1 MEKMS
6 SMEQISRTS
15 IQAKAFEFAL
25 LELIFSKR
33 DSFQPLWSVDSW
45 VKFLIWLSL
54 NCGLSGEK
62 ESLELF
68 AKAMG
73 SSLTIRMR
81 KIFFERLLEDLS
93 LHVMADPAEAQVL
106 ITPLS
111 LEKKID
117 ENDVFYALR
126 MVGLSDKVSLDSSE
140 WERHDSILS
149 IPWNV
154 KSDS

>member
-1 MEKMS
+1 
-6 SMEQISRTS
+6 MEQISRTS

-25 LELIFSKR
+25 LELIYSKR

-54 NCGLSGEK
+54 NCGLSGDK
-62 ESLELF
+62 DSLELF

-73 SSLTIRMR
+73 SALTSRMR
-81 KIFFERLLEDLS
+81 KIFFERALEDLS

-106 ITPLS
+106 IMPMDGDRRIL
-111 LEKKID
+111 D
-117 ENDVFYALR
+117 YDVVQALQTI
-126 MVGLSDKVSLDSSE
+126 GLSDKVSLSSAA
-140 WERHDSILS
+140 WERHDSIVS

-154 KSDS
+154 KSDI

>member
-1 MEKMS
+1 
-6 SMEQISRTS
+6 MEQISRTS

-25 LELIFSKR
+25 LELIYSKR
-33 DSFQPLWSVDSW
+33 DSFQPLWSVESW

-68 AKAMG
+68 AEAMG
-73 SSLTIRMR
+73 SPLTRRMR
-81 KIFFERLLEDLS
+81 KIFFERVLEDLS

-106 ITPLS
+106 IMAMDGDRRIL
-111 LEKKID
+111 D
-117 ENDVFYALR
+117 NDVVQALQTI
-126 MVGLSDKVSLDSSE
+126 GLSEKVSLSSVE
-140 WERHDSILS
+140 WERHDSIVL

-154 KSDS
+154 KSDI

>member
-1 MEKMS
+1 
-6 SMEQISRTS
+6 MEQISRTS

-25 LELIFSKR
+25 LELIYSKR

-54 NCGLSGEK
+54 NCGLSGDK

-73 SSLTIRMR
+73 SPLTRRMR
-81 KIFFERLLEDLS
+81 KIFFERVLEDLF

-106 ITPLS
+106 IMPLS
-111 LEKKID
+111 VDKRINNEEVVQALEI
-117 ENDVFYALR
+117 
-126 MVGLSDKVSLDSSE
+126 LSLNEKVSLDE
-140 WERHDSILS
+140 ALWERHDSIIS
-149 IPWNV
+149 VPWNP
-154 KSDS
+154 KSDICT

>member
-1 MEKMS
+1 
-6 SMEQISRTS
+6 MEQISRTS

-25 LELIFSKR
+25 LELIYSKR

-62 ESLELF
+62 ESLKMF
-68 AKAMG
+68 AEAMG
-73 SSLTIRMR
+73 SPLTSRMR
-81 KIFFERLLEDLS
+81 KIFFERALEDLS

-106 ITPLS
+106 IMPIAVG
-111 LEKKID
+111 KRINN
-117 ENDVFYALR
+117 NDIAQALQTI
-126 MVGLSDKVSLDSSE
+126 GLSDKVSLSSAA
-140 WERHDSILS
+140 WERHDSIVS

-154 KSDS
+154 KSDI

>member
-1 MEKMS
+1 
-6 SMEQISRTS
+6 MEQISLIS

-25 LELIFSKR
+25 LELIYSKR
-33 DSFQPLWSVDSW
+33 DSFEPLWSVDSW

-62 ESLELF
+62 QSLELF

-73 SSLTIRMR
+73 SPLTTRMR
-81 KIFFERLLEDLS
+81 KLFFERSLEDLS

-106 ITPLS
+106 IMPIAIHKEIHDT
-111 LEKKID
+111 
-117 ENDVFYALR
+117 DVVQALQTI
-126 MVGLSDKVSLDSSE
+126 GLSEKVSLSSAS
-140 WERHDSILS
+140 WKRHDSIVS

-154 KSDS
+154 KSDI

>member
-1 MEKMS
+1 
-6 SMEQISRTS
+6 MEQISRTS

-25 LELIFSKR
+25 MELIYSKR

-68 AKAMG
+68 AEAMG
-73 SSLTIRMR
+73 SPLTSRMR
-81 KIFFERLLEDLS
+81 KIFFERSLEHLS

-106 ITPLS
+106 IMPIALD
-111 LEKKID
+111 KMIND
-117 ENDVFYALR
+117 NDVVQALER
-126 MVGLSDKVSLDSSE
+126 IGLSDKVSLSSAA
-140 WERHDSILS
+140 WERHESIVS

-154 KSDS
+154 KSDI

>member
-1 MEKMS
+1 
-6 SMEQISRTS
+6 MEQISRTS

-25 LELIFSKR
+25 LELIYSKR

-45 VKFLIWLSL
+45 AKFLIWFSL

-62 ESLELF
+62 ESLEMF

-73 SSLTIRMR
+73 SPLTSRMR
-81 KIFFERLLEDLS
+81 KIFFERALEDLS

-106 ITPLS
+106 IMPIALD
-111 LEKKID
+111 KMIND
-117 ENDVFYALR
+117 NDVVQALER
-126 MVGLSDKVSLDSSE
+126 IGLSDKVALSSAA
-140 WERHDSILS
+140 WERHDSIVS

-154 KSDS
+154 KSDI

>member
-1 MEKMS
+1 
-6 SMEQISRTS
+6 MEQISHTS

-25 LELIFSKR
+25 LELIYSKR
-33 DSFQPLWSVDSW
+33 NSFQPLWSVDSW

-81 KIFFERLLEDLS
+81 KIFFERLLEDFS
-93 LHVMADPAEAQVL
+93 LHVMADPAEVKVL
-106 ITPLS
+106 IMPLS
-111 LEKKID
+111 QEKKI
-117 ENDVFYALR
+117 EKNDVFQALQ
-126 MVGLSDKVSLDSSE
+126 MVGLSDQVSLDSGE

-154 KSDS
+154 KSDI

>member
-1 MEKMS
+1 
-6 SMEQISRTS
+6 MEQISRTS

-25 LELIFSKR
+25 LELIYSKR

-45 VKFLIWLSL
+45 AKFLIWLSL

-68 AKAMG
+68 AEAMG
-73 SSLTIRMR
+73 SPLTRRMR
-81 KIFFERLLEDLS
+81 KIFFERVLEDLS

-106 ITPLS
+106 IMPIALD
-111 LEKKID
+111 KRIND
-117 ENDVFYALR
+117 NDVVQALER
-126 MVGLSDKVSLDSSE
+126 IGLSDKVSLSSAA
-140 WERHDSILS
+140 WERHDSIVS

-154 KSDS
+154 KSDI

>member
-1 MEKMS
+1 
-6 SMEQISRTS
+6 MEQISSTS
-15 IQAKAFEFAL
+15 IQAKVFEFAL
-25 LELIFSKR
+25 LELIYTKR

-73 SSLTIRMR
+73 SPLTSRMR
-81 KIFFERLLEDLS
+81 KIFFERALEDLS

-106 ITPLS
+106 IMPIALD
-111 LEKKID
+111 KRIND
-117 ENDVFYALR
+117 NDVVQALER
-126 MVGLSDKVSLDSSE
+126 IGLSEKVSLSSAG
-140 WERHDSILS
+140 WERHDTIVS
-149 IPWNV
+149 IPWKV
-154 KSDS
+154 ESGK